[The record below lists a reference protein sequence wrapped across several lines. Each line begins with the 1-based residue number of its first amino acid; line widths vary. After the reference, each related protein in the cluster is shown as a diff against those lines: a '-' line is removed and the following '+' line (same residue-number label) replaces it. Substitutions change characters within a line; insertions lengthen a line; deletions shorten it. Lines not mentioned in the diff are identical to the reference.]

1 MKNEF
6 YSSFPISCRFFDL
19 GELAFNFLGVRTE
32 GCRRRFVCEL
42 DFRARSNP
50 VTRLAFSFISRSF
63 FEQYRNV
70 EGIGEKPKKF
80 VDCSRMFKDCKDA
93 ERYNSN
99 DDDDDDDEFSN
110 VETSPDYTDEASTV
124 NDHDGEAAVTEP
136 TTLDEENSN
145 EVRQMRQFNDDV
157 AYFVHLDRGNL
168 Q

>member
-1 MKNEF
+1 M
-6 YSSFPISCRFFDL
+6 
-19 GELAFNFLGVRTE
+19 RTE

-50 VTRLAFSFISRSF
+50 VARLAFSFISRSF

-70 EGIGEKPKKF
+70 EGIDEKPKKF

-99 DDDDDDDEFSN
+99 DDDDDDEFTDAQ
-110 VETSPDYTDEASTV
+110 TSPDYTDEASTV
-124 NDHDGEAAVTEP
+124 NDRDGDGVTEP
-136 TTLDEENSN
+136 ATLDEANLN
-145 EVRQMRQFNDDV
+145 EVRRMRQFNDDV
-157 AYFVHLDRGNL
+157 AHFVHLNRGNV